1 MTTRMNVSHVM
12 SRCSGASRPTRP
24 AHGFTLI
31 EVLVALFILALMAG
45 MAWQGVDMVIRSR
58 ETVQSRMDGLLQL
71 QSVLGQWEADLA
83 QSFDTQ
89 QVPGM
94 DFDGA
99 TLRLTRR
106 HDDGVQV
113 VAWSLR
119 GGRLQRWTSPTLRD
133 AEALQEGWLR
143 SYQLLGNETGTL
155 TMFERVATVQVFF
168 FLASSNAWSN
178 AQSTGDEAGAP
189 EKPQV
194 DPGTVIGRREVLPD
208 GVRLI
213 LTFGEGAAH
222 AGILRRDVRLVHP

>member
-1 MTTRMNVSHVM
+1 MTTRPDHS
-12 SRCSGASRPTRP
+12 STR
-24 AHGFTLI
+24 HGFTLI

-178 AQSTGDEAGAP
+178 AQSTGDEASAP

>member
-1 MTTRMNVSHVM
+1 MTTCMNVSHVM
-12 SRCSGASRPTRP
+12 SRCPGASRPTRP

-178 AQSTGDEAGAP
+178 AQSTGDEASAP